1 MRGIVLTVLVAIIG
15 VAGLTAG
22 GCGAT
27 LQLITAEG
35 SGNVITREVQ
45 VEGFDKVRVQ
55 NQFKARITK
64 GDEFRVTVRVDDN
77 LVQDLDI
84 GESGTRIVV
93 GGNVM
98 RNRTLDIRLQAD
110 RSYTLRN
117 VTLEVDIV
125 TPDLTQIDASGAS
138 EVKLVG
144 FESGEDLTLKGSGAS
159 NISGEIT
166 ADTLSID
173 VSGASKVR
181 LSGAADHISIRAS
194 GASTADLR
202 GVPAIT
208 AEVDSSGASRLH
220 VNVTDSLDAVASG
233 ASHITYQGSGH
244 LDYSDT
250 SGAAKI
256 SRN

>member
-45 VEGFDKVRVQ
+45 VEGFDKVRIQ

>member
-1 MRGIVLTVLVAIIG
+1 MRGVVLTVLVAIMG
-15 VAGLTAG
+15 VAGLTAS

-64 GDEFRVTVRVDDN
+64 GDEFRVTVHIDDN

-84 GESGTRIVV
+84 RESGTRIVV
-93 GGNVM
+93 GDRVV
-98 RNRTLDIRLQAD
+98 RNRTLDIRLQPD

-125 TPDLTQIDASGAS
+125 TPDLTQVDASGAA
-138 EVKLVG
+138 EVKLIG
-144 FESGEDLTLKGSGAS
+144 FEDGEELTLTGSGAS
-159 NISGEIT
+159 NISG
-166 ADTLSID
+166 AVLVDRLSVD

-181 LSGAADHISIRAS
+181 LTGAADHISVRAS

-202 GVPAIT
+202 GVPAVT
-208 AEVDSSGASRLH
+208 ADVDSSGASRLH
-220 VNVTDSLDAVASG
+220 VNITTSLDAVASG
-233 ASHITYQGSGH
+233 ASHITYQGSGR
-244 LDYSDT
+244 LDYSDA